1 MAHRK
6 KSKRSKARTML
17 RLSRLRAVEERGS
30 SPRMVKKVVR
40 RLHYSEE
47 YCYGYRVGLDWKP
60 LTSRDQYSSCAPR
73 LNIPNRCISWF
84 LSSFFRVA
92 FLFVNW
98 GTPLLASFARSRKA
112 HEEKTGTSRNSGET
126 WCIHQIYP
134 SLFQVTKRNAS

>member
-73 LNIPNRCISWF
+73 LKIPNRCISWF
-84 LSSFFRVA
+84 LSSLLRVA
-92 FLFVNW
+92 FLFVNC
-98 GTPLLASFARSRKA
+98 GCP
-112 HEEKTGTSRNSGET
+112 TSRFLCEKSEGATRKPERLAT
-126 WCIHQIYP
+126 AARHGASIRFIHHC
-134 SLFQVTKRNAS
+134 FK